1 MLWTRS
7 SGCQTKLD
15 SISNSETLSHMTPAA
30 ILEIKVTAES
40 SLTVVTSC
48 AGVVAVGEVYKR
60 PGRADL
66 SLLRETS
73 GVVMTVRA
81 AKPLPSAVL
90 SVTERQAESRR
101 VS

>member
-1 MLWTRS
+1 
-7 SGCQTKLD
+7 
-15 SISNSETLSHMTPAA
+15 MTSAA

-40 SLTVVTSC
+40 SLTVVTGC

-60 PGRADL
+60 PGRTDL
-66 SLLRETS
+66 FPLRETS
-73 GVVMTVRA
+73 SVVMTVRA
-81 AKPLPSAVL
+81 AEPLTSAVL